1 MRLSF
6 VDPGALRHEFALEEC
21 TTTPDNLGG
30 HTESWVELATLF
42 ARVEP
47 ATVQSVFGADQSLET
62 VTHRVT
68 MRWRTGLKSGMRLRC
83 NQRILDIITV
93 HDPDETQRYLVCRA
107 REQGA

>member
-6 VDPGALRHEFALEEC
+6 VNPGALRSEFALEEC
-21 TTTPDNLGG
+21 TTTPDSLGG
-30 HTESWVELATLF
+30 YTESWVELATLF

-47 ATVQSVFGADQSLET
+47 VSAQSVFGADQTLET
-62 VTHRVT
+62 ATHRVT
-68 MRWRTGLKSGMRLRC
+68 IRWRAGLKSGMRLRR
-83 NQRILDIITV
+83 NQRVLDIMTV